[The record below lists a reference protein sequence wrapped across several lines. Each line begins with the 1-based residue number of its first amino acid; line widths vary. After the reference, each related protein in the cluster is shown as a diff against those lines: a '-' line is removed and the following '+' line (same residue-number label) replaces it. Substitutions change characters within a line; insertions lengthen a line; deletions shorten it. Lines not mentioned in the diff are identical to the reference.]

1 MTALTDKYR
10 PTKLSQLVGQ
20 KTAVGVVTG
29 MIEKGVPPTVLL
41 NGPRSTGKTT
51 IARILARRINC
62 QKPNGPDPC
71 EACPSCKADKHPDIL
86 EINAADQRGIETIRR
101 LQSVSVLAPR
111 FNKRVVILDESH
123 ALTPQAYQAALKLF
137 EEPPKTCCFLLV
149 TTNPEKMPDTILS
162 RCSPVGLRRISE
174 NVLAKW
180 LVSVAKREKFDLD
193 EESANYIASASDGHP
208 REALT
213 FLQQIMSHPDVDK
226 KDLQVVVQNVTQTSS
241 SKLVADFVTAIM
253 KRNEA
258 ACFRMYGQID
268 NPDHFLTSVVE
279 MFQALVRMLIDPKLI
294 NPTYQ
299 NQLKG
304 LSKAK
309 LEDAIHAL
317 EVFGKAMQQAKS
329 YIMPADVVLD
339 LAILDAT
346 AG

>member
-29 MIEKGVPPTVLL
+29 MIEKGIPPTVLL

-62 QKPNGPDPC
+62 QKPDGVDPC
-71 EACPSCKADKHPDIL
+71 EACSSCKADKHPDIL

-101 LQSVSVLAPR
+101 LQSVAVLAPR
-111 FNKRVVILDESH
+111 FNKRVVIMDESH

-137 EEPPKTCCFLLV
+137 EEPPKSCCFFLV

-162 RCSPVGLRRISE
+162 RCSPVGLRKISE
-174 NVLAKW
+174 KVLTNW
-180 LVSVAKREKFDLD
+180 LVSVAKWEKFDLD
-193 EESANYIASASDGHP
+193 KESASYIAHASDGHP

-213 FLQQIMSHPDVDK
+213 FLQQIMSHPDVK
-226 KDLQVVVQNVTQTSS
+226 REDLQVVVQNVTKTVSGQ
-241 SKLVADFVTAIM
+241 LVADFVISIM
-253 KRNEA
+253 KRQEA
-258 ACFRMYGQID
+258 DCFRMYGQID
-268 NPDHFLTSVVE
+268 SPENFLTSVVE
-279 MFQALVRMLIDPKLI
+279 MFQALVRLLIDPKLV
-294 NPTYQ
+294 NPAYQ
-299 NQLKG
+299 NQLKT
-304 LSKAK
+304 LRKAK
-309 LEDAIHAL
+309 LEDAIHCL